1 MFLELTHGWEMKG
14 SYSGFWKFGRSM
26 ELNLELKGFMD
37 WIPAEV
43 PGSVHWSLYQAG
55 LLPDPYWDKNTPT
68 CEWVNER
75 DWLYRTSFDADPAWE
90 GKRIRLI
97 CEGIDESATLLLNGR
112 KLGNHEGMFVPFVL
126 DITDLIDRSAPNKLI
141 IALDRSPDGQAQ
153 LGYTDRVNHLKS
165 RFGYKWDFCPRLV
178 HIGIWKHVKLEITGE
193 HRLENIHVTSEIVDG
208 VANIGADISWESEI
222 AGDINLEA
230 AVLTPEGAGAAF
242 VCKSVS
248 ARPGLQRVRVEL
260 QVPNPRLWWPNNEG
274 DPTLYSLSVAI
285 LIPGD
290 SPQLSDKKAE
300 SFGIR
305 QLSFKSN
312 PGAPRDAQ
320 PFTICV
326 NGRDLY
332 IRGWN
337 FVPIDQL
344 YGRYEPERY
353 ERLIALAKAAN
364 INLLR
369 VWGGGLIEREAFYDL
384 CDRNGIMVWQEM
396 MQSSS
401 GFNNEPSC
409 NPEYLY
415 RLISTMRSVIRE
427 KRNHPSLVI
436 WCGGNELTEG
446 GHLDAELIPLSDKH
460 TTLRELGRLV
470 HDLDP
475 ERLYLA
481 TSPTGPT
488 FFLNE
493 KAAGQNRCYDVH
505 GPWKYGGAESHYRLY
520 NGSDALLQ
528 SEFGGDGY
536 CSLTSMKKFLP
547 SEAIQADQTGLW
559 SWVQHGGEYW
569 NMDAQL
575 LELFGTINDIG
586 IKVQLSQW
594 LQAEGIRYG
603 LEANR
608 RRSPR
613 CSGSILWQMNEPYPN
628 ATCTSAVDYY
638 GDPKLAYSWVAR
650 ANAPSLISMSYD
662 KASYAPNELFTGE
675 VVLHIDGLIMLAEY
689 EWSVTILDQCG
700 SILHQANGKQ
710 VVEQRNIGEFLSS
723 IEWPIPEGIE
733 TFFVRL
739 EARSRGRTIRNEYSF
754 AVSTSAPP
762 LAAYLRMSRTELQV
776 TRVCESDGK
785 CKVAIRNNGPTVA
798 LWVRVEAELTGTW
811 SASDV
816 RRPLSDG
823 FLLFPG
829 EERKLDTFAEADSGE
844 RWAVSALNA
853 NNLIY
858 DVFLG
863 ESGD

>member
-1 MFLELTHGWEMKG
+1 MFVELTHGWEMKG
-14 SYSGFWKFGRSM
+14 SYSGFWRFGRSM

-43 PGSVHWSLYQAG
+43 PGSVHWSLHQAG
-55 LLPDPYWDKNTPT
+55 LLPDPYWDKNTPA

-97 CEGIDESATLLLNGR
+97 CEGIDESATLLLNGHE
-112 KLGNHEGMFVPFVL
+112 LGRHEGMFVPFVL
-126 DITDLIDRSAPNKLI
+126 DITDFIDRSAPNKLI
-141 IALDRSPDGQAQ
+141 IALDKSPDGQAQ

-193 HRLENIHVTSEIVDG
+193 HRIENIHVTSEITEG
-208 VANIGADISWESEI
+208 VAIISADTSWESEV
-222 AGDINLEA
+222 AGDIILEA
-230 AVLTPEGAGAAF
+230 TVLTSEGAEAAF
-242 VCKSVS
+242 VSKSVS
-248 ARPGLQRVRVEL
+248 ARPGLQRARLEL
-260 QVPNPRLWWPNNEG
+260 QVPEPRLWWPNNEG
-274 DPTLYSLSVAI
+274 DSTLYRLHVAI
-285 LIPGD
+285 RIPGD
-290 SPQLSDKKAE
+290 SPQLSDEKTE
-300 SFGIR
+300 NFGIR

-326 NGRDLY
+326 NGRELY

-353 ERLIALAKAAN
+353 EKLIALAKAAN

-401 GFNNEPSC
+401 GFNNEPSS
-409 NPEYLY
+409 NPEFLY

-446 GHLDAELIPLSDKH
+446 GHLDEELIPLSDKH

-475 ERLYLA
+475 ERLFLA

-488 FFLNE
+488 FFLSE
-493 KAAGQNRCYDVH
+493 EVAGKGRSYDVH

-536 CSLTSMKKFLP
+536 CSLTSMRKFLP
-547 SEAIQADQTGLW
+547 SDAIQADQTGSW
-559 SWVQHGGEYW
+559 SWIHHGGEYW

-575 LELFGTINDIG
+575 SELFGTIADMAT
-586 IKVQLSQW
+586 KVQLSQW

-608 RRSPR
+608 RRAPK

-650 ANAPSLISMSYD
+650 ANAPSLISMSYG
-662 KASYAPNELFTGE
+662 KAAYAPNERFAGE
-675 VVLHIDGLIMLAEY
+675 VVLHIDELETPAEY
-689 EWSVTILDQCG
+689 GWCVTILDQCG
-700 SILHQANGKQ
+700 SIVHQVNGVQ
-710 VVEQRNIGEFLSS
+710 RVEQRNIGEFLCS
-723 IEWPIPEGIE
+723 IDWPVPEGIE

-739 EARSRGRTIRNEYSF
+739 EAHSDGRTVHNEYSF
-754 AVSTSAPP
+754 TVSQSAPP
-762 LAAYLRMSRTELQV
+762 LASYLSLLRTELQV
-776 TRVCESDGK
+776 FRTREEDGS
-785 CKVAIRNNGPTVA
+785 CTITIRNGGATVA
-798 LWVRVEAELTGTW
+798 MWVRVEV
-811 SASDV
+811 DV
-816 RRPLSDG
+816 NGGGSTSVSRRPLSDG

-829 EERKLDTFAEADSGE
+829 EENRLAAYTKTGSGE
-844 RWAVSALNA
+844 LWTVSALNSLPI
-853 NNLIY
+853 NILF
-858 DVFLG
+858 D
-863 ESGD
+863 